1 MSLTVAAKN
10 TEFSAMKAIQVTEPF
25 LPPLEGYIKYL
36 EGIWDRNILT
46 NNGPLVKELEAKIQT
61 YHQTSR
67 SISCVANGGL
77 GLQIALRA
85 LDIRGEVITTPFTYV
100 ATASCPLWDGCT
112 IRFADIEADYLTLC
126 PDAVEAAISPQTEAI
141 MGVHIFGNPCDVDR
155 LQEIADRHGIAL
167 IYDAAQ
173 AFGVRYRGKSILD
186 YGDATVLSLHATKVF
201 HAVEGGALTFKDP
214 KIAEKAEWMRRYGHN
229 GYHEFHGIGI
239 NAKMSELHAA
249 MGLSVLPHIK
259 SIYHARK
266 SIIDQYKSAF
276 VDCDEIKLL
285 TNDTL
290 ERGAVG
296 YAPLI
301 FASESQ
307 LLGCMQA
314 LQQKQIF
321 PRRYFNSNL
330 NTLSDVVLSD
340 LPVYDDLRRRILSLP
355 INVEFEAAPIIDIMK
370 SRCLNLV

>member
-1 MSLTVAAKN
+1 LSLTVAAKN

-25 LPPLEGYIKYL
+25 LPPLEEYVKYL

-46 NNGPLVKELEAKIQT
+46 NNGPLVKELEGKIQT

-77 GLQIALRA
+77 GLQVALRA
-85 LDIRGEVITTPFTYV
+85 LGIRGEVITTPFTYV
-100 ATASCPLWDGCT
+100 ATASCPLWDGCQV
-112 IRFADIEADYLTLC
+112 RFADIEGDYLTLS
-126 PDAVEAAISPQTEAI
+126 PDAVEAAITPQTEAI

-173 AFGVRYRGKSILD
+173 AFGVSYKGKSILD
-186 YGDATVLSLHATKVF
+186 YGDASILSLHATKVL
-201 HAVEGGALTFKDP
+201 HSVEGGAVVFKEQ
-214 KIAEKAEWMRRYGHN
+214 AAFERAEWMRRYGHN
-229 GYHEFHGIGI
+229 GPEDFYGVGI

-249 MGLSVLPHIK
+249 MGLSVLPHLDRV
-259 SIYHARK
+259 YHARK
-266 SIIDQYKSAF
+266 AIIDQYNSAF
-276 VDCDEIKLL
+276 ADYDEIKFLA
-285 TNDTL
+285 NDTL
-290 ERGAVG
+290 ERVAVG

-314 LQQKQIF
+314 LERKKIF

-330 NTLSDVVLSD
+330 STLTAVALSDV
-340 LPVYDDLRRRILSLP
+340 PVYHDLRRRILALP
-355 INVEFEAAPIIDIMK
+355 INVEFGADPIIDIINNQL
-370 SRCLNLV
+370 LNLV